1 MFDGFVSWTAIK
13 VYGRRLRDWRAP
25 DVLPI
30 QPRRGGAPRR
40 KLGYDEDFKFLTGKS
55 KRVRKMLG
63 RVRGIEENFGGNR
76 VSLES
81 QLQVFGA
88 SSTEVREIRF
98 DRA

>member
-1 MFDGFVSWTAIK
+1 
-13 VYGRRLRDWRAP
+13 
-25 DVLPI
+25 
-30 QPRRGGAPRR
+30 
-40 KLGYDEDFKFLTGKS
+40 
-55 KRVRKMLG
+55 MLG